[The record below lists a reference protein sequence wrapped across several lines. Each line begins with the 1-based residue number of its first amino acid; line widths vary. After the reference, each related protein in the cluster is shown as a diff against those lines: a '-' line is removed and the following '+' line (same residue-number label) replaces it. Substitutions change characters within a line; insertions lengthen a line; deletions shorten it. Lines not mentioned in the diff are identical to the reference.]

1 MSRQQRIDAA
11 YGRRGG
17 NWRDDNTD
25 LHLDRCPRCAVCG
38 LPMICG
44 QKDRHGVCSP
54 KLTCCGAYSD
64 LVPDL
69 VKHAKQHAELVN
81 A

>member
-17 NWRDDNTD
+17 GWSDSTVNTGKA
-25 LHLDRCPRCAVCG
+25 PRCSVCG
-38 LPMICG
+38 LPMVAG
-44 QKDRHGVCSP
+44 QRERHGVCSP
-54 KLTCCGAYSD
+54 PMPCCGAYSD

-69 VKHAKQHAELVN
+69 KLHAKQHAQVN
-81 A
+81 SGR